1 VSEVDDAIASARASW
16 SRISDDRTGTVL
28 ARSPSRGRAR
38 QTQAI
43 GKRLTRIAVADVSIL
58 IATMVIGWIVPLGI
72 GGAMLVMALL
82 VAATVLF
89 AVWPAERAP
98 TPERLAAVDIR
109 ALPAQTERW
118 LEAQRPA
125 LPAPAMTLVDKIG
138 LRLETL
144 TPQLATLDANTQEAV
159 DVRKLIG
166 EQLPAFVKDYEKVPA
181 SLRTTPRNGR
191 TPDAELVDGLK
202 LIEQEIGEMTAR
214 LAQSDLDNLS
224 TRGAVPGDEVQGVKR
239 TRLSVCRRKARFVSE
254 ADALVVAQTG
264 RVPLRPYRC
273 DRCLQ
278 FHLTSRTKGKR
289 RSSPDC

>member
-1 VSEVDDAIASARASW
+1 MSEVDDAIASARASW
-16 SRISDDRTGTVL
+16 SRISDDRTGTAI
-28 ARSPSRGRAR
+28 ARSPSRGRTR

-58 IATMVIGWIVPLGI
+58 IAAMVIGWIVPLGI

-89 AVWPAERAP
+89 AIWPAERAP

-125 LPAPAMTLVDKIG
+125 LPAPAMTLVDRIG

-166 EQLPAFVKDYEKVPA
+166 EQLPAFVKDYEKVPP

-191 TPDAELVDGLK
+191 SPDAELVDGLK

-224 TRGAVPGDEVQGVKR
+224 TRG
-239 TRLSVCRRKARFVSE
+239 RFLE
-254 ADALVVAQTG
+254 MKYKD
-264 RVPLRPYRC
+264 
-273 DRCLQ
+273 
-278 FHLTSRTKGKR
+278 
-289 RSSPDC
+289 

>member
-1 VSEVDDAIASARASW
+1 MSEVDDAIASARASW
-16 SRISDDRTGTVL
+16 SRISDDRTGAVI
-28 ARSPSRGRAR
+28 ARAPSRGRAR

-43 GKRLTRIAVADVSIL
+43 GKRLTRIAVADVAIL
-58 IATMVIGWIVPLGI
+58 IAAMVIGWIVPLGI

-82 VAATVLF
+82 IAATVLF

-98 TPERLAAVDIR
+98 TTERLAAVDIR

-125 LPAPAMTLVDKIG
+125 LPAPAMTLVDRIG

-166 EQLPAFVKDYEKVPA
+166 EQLPAFVKDYEKVPP

-224 TRGAVPGDEVQGVKR
+224 TRG
-239 TRLSVCRRKARFVSE
+239 RFLE
-254 ADALVVAQTG
+254 MK
-264 RVPLRPYRC
+264 Y
-273 DRCLQ
+273 
-278 FHLTSRTKGKR
+278 KE
-289 RSSPDC
+289 

>member
-1 VSEVDDAIASARASW
+1 MSEVDDAIASARASW
-16 SRISDDRTGTVL
+16 SRISDDRTGAVIPRTPSR
-28 ARSPSRGRAR
+28 ARSR

-43 GKRLTRIAVADVSIL
+43 GKRLTRIAVADVAIL
-58 IATMVIGWIVPLGI
+58 IAAMVIGWIVPLGI

-125 LPAPAMTLVDKIG
+125 LPAPAMTLVDRIG

-224 TRGAVPGDEVQGVKR
+224 TRG
-239 TRLSVCRRKARFVSE
+239 RFLE
-254 ADALVVAQTG
+254 MKYKD
-264 RVPLRPYRC
+264 
-273 DRCLQ
+273 
-278 FHLTSRTKGKR
+278 
-289 RSSPDC
+289 

>member
-1 VSEVDDAIASARASW
+1 MSEVDDAIASARASW
-16 SRISDDRTGTVL
+16 SRISDDRTGAVI
-28 ARSPSRGRAR
+28 ARAPSRGRAR

-43 GKRLTRIAVADVSIL
+43 GKRLTRIAIADVAIL
-58 IATMVIGWIVPLGI
+58 IAAMVIGWIVPLGI

-98 TPERLAAVDIR
+98 TPERLASVDIR

-144 TPQLATLDANTQEAV
+144 TPQLTTLDANTPEAFE
-159 DVRKLIG
+159 VRKLVG
-166 EQLPAFVKDYEKVPA
+166 EQLPAFVKDYEKVPP
-181 SLRTTPRNGR
+181 SLRTTPRNGQ
-191 TPDAELVDGLK
+191 TPDAELVAGLK

-224 TRGAVPGDEVQGVKR
+224 TRG
-239 TRLSVCRRKARFVSE
+239 RFLE
-254 ADALVVAQTG
+254 MKYKD
-264 RVPLRPYRC
+264 
-273 DRCLQ
+273 
-278 FHLTSRTKGKR
+278 
-289 RSSPDC
+289 

>member
-1 VSEVDDAIASARASW
+1 MSEVDDAIASARASW
-16 SRISDDRTGTVL
+16 SRISDDRTGAVI
-28 ARSPSRGRAR
+28 AHSPSRGRAR

-43 GKRLTRIAVADVSIL
+43 GKRLTRIAVADVAIL
-58 IATMVIGWIVPLGI
+58 IAAMVIGWIMPLGI

-125 LPAPAMTLVDKIG
+125 LPAPAMTLVDRIG

-166 EQLPAFVKDYEKVPA
+166 EQLPAFVKEYEKVPA

-191 TPDAELVDGLK
+191 SPDAELVDGLK

-224 TRGAVPGDEVQGVKR
+224 TRG
-239 TRLSVCRRKARFVSE
+239 RFLE
-254 ADALVVAQTG
+254 MKYKD
-264 RVPLRPYRC
+264 
-273 DRCLQ
+273 
-278 FHLTSRTKGKR
+278 
-289 RSSPDC
+289 

>member
-1 VSEVDDAIASARASW
+1 MSEVDDAIASARASW
-16 SRISDDRTGTVL
+16 SRISDDRTGTVIGR
-28 ARSPSRGRAR
+28 APSRGRAR

-43 GKRLTRIAVADVSIL
+43 GKRLTRIAVADVAIL
-58 IATMVIGWIVPLGI
+58 IAAMVIGWIVPLGI

-125 LPAPAMTLVDKIG
+125 LPAPAMTLVDRIG

-191 TPDAELVDGLK
+191 SPDTELVDGLK

-224 TRGAVPGDEVQGVKR
+224 TRG
-239 TRLSVCRRKARFVSE
+239 RFLE
-254 ADALVVAQTG
+254 MKYKD
-264 RVPLRPYRC
+264 
-273 DRCLQ
+273 
-278 FHLTSRTKGKR
+278 
-289 RSSPDC
+289 

>member
-1 VSEVDDAIASARASW
+1 MSEVDDAIASARASW
-16 SRISDDRTGTVL
+16 SRISDDRTGAVI
-28 ARSPSRGRAR
+28 ARVPSRGRAR

-58 IATMVIGWIVPLGI
+58 IAAMVIGWIVPLGI

-224 TRGAVPGDEVQGVKR
+224 TRG
-239 TRLSVCRRKARFVSE
+239 RFLE
-254 ADALVVAQTG
+254 MK
-264 RVPLRPYRC
+264 Y
-273 DRCLQ
+273 
-278 FHLTSRTKGKR
+278 KE
-289 RSSPDC
+289 

>member
-16 SRISDDRTGTVL
+16 SRISDDRTGIVI
-28 ARSPSRGRAR
+28 ARAPSRGRAR

-43 GKRLTRIAVADVSIL
+43 GKRLTRIAVADVAIL
-58 IATMVIGWIVPLGI
+58 IAAMVIGWIVPLGI

-82 VAATVLF
+82 VAATVFF

-166 EQLPAFVKDYEKVPA
+166 EQLPAFVKDYEKVPQ

-224 TRGAVPGDEVQGVKR
+224 TRG
-239 TRLSVCRRKARFVSE
+239 RFLE
-254 ADALVVAQTG
+254 MKYKD
-264 RVPLRPYRC
+264 
-273 DRCLQ
+273 
-278 FHLTSRTKGKR
+278 
-289 RSSPDC
+289 

>member
-1 VSEVDDAIASARASW
+1 MSEVDDAIASARASW
-16 SRISDDRTGTVL
+16 SRISDDRTGTAI
-28 ARSPSRGRAR
+28 ARVPSRGRAR

-43 GKRLTRIAVADVSIL
+43 GKRLTRIAVAVVAIL
-58 IATMVIGWIVPLGI
+58 IAAMVIGWIVPLGI

-98 TPERLAAVDIR
+98 TPERLASVDIR

-125 LPAPAMTLVDKIG
+125 LPAPAMTLVDRIG

-144 TPQLATLDANTQEAV
+144 TPQLATLDANTPEAFE
-159 DVRKLIG
+159 VRKLVG
-166 EQLPAFVKDYEKVPA
+166 EQLPAFVKDYEKVPP
-181 SLRTTPRNGR
+181 SLRTTPRNGQ
-191 TPDAELVDGLK
+191 TPDAELVAGLK

-224 TRGAVPGDEVQGVKR
+224 TRG
-239 TRLSVCRRKARFVSE
+239 RFLE
-254 ADALVVAQTG
+254 MKYKD
-264 RVPLRPYRC
+264 
-273 DRCLQ
+273 
-278 FHLTSRTKGKR
+278 
-289 RSSPDC
+289 

>member
-1 VSEVDDAIASARASW
+1 MSEVDDAIASARASW
-16 SRISDDRTGTVL
+16 SRISDDRTGTVIGR
-28 ARSPSRGRAR
+28 APPRGRAR

-43 GKRLTRIAVADVSIL
+43 GKRLTRIAVADVAIL
-58 IATMVIGWIVPLGI
+58 IAAMVLGWIVPLGI

-98 TPERLAAVDIR
+98 TPERLASVDIR

-125 LPAPAMTLVDKIG
+125 LPAPAMTLVDRIG

-144 TPQLATLDANTQEAV
+144 TPQLATLDANTPEAFE
-159 DVRKLIG
+159 VRKLVG
-166 EQLPAFVKDYEKVPA
+166 EQLPAFVKDYEKVPP
-181 SLRTTPRNGR
+181 SLRTTPRNGQ
-191 TPDAELVDGLK
+191 TPDAELVAGLK

-224 TRGAVPGDEVQGVKR
+224 TRG
-239 TRLSVCRRKARFVSE
+239 RFLE
-254 ADALVVAQTG
+254 MKYKD
-264 RVPLRPYRC
+264 
-273 DRCLQ
+273 
-278 FHLTSRTKGKR
+278 
-289 RSSPDC
+289 